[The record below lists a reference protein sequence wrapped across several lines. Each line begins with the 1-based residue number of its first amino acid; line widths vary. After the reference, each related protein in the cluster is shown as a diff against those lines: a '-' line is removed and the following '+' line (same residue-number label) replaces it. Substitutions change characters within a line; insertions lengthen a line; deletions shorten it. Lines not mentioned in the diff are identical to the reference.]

1 MTVAELQLAT
11 FSLAAEPTFNLHS
24 NTLWWFIK
32 SVVRADCR
40 LSEKELYLL
49 LIIKSLEQCME
60 QCIFMEMLSLSTSD
74 HNASAV
80 DPGCFMVYN
89 CFQFHGF
96 ITNNKCR

>member
-1 MTVAELQLAT
+1 
-11 FSLAAEPTFNLHS
+11 S
-24 NTLWWFIK
+24 LWWFIK

-80 DPGCFMVYN
+80 DPECFMVYN
-89 CFQFHGF
+89 CFQCHGF
-96 ITNNKCR
+96 MTNNKCRLLLRALSFTYCRLPLQERYS